1 MPYTRA
7 RARIAA
13 LATCAAMLLCLSAA
27 AAPAGAAV
35 PGVVPDLTWG
45 LSSADQQR
53 EGVALKDLGA
63 RWVRLHVQWR
73 DAEPSKGVY
82 DAAKFAE
89 YDNAVTVA
97 RAAGAR
103 VLFMVYE
110 APAWA
115 SGSSSS
121 NVPRDPADYAA
132 FVRYMAQRYRGQA
145 AAYEIWNEPGHPRF
159 WSTGRNPV
167 AYTKLLAA
175 AYPAIKGAD
184 PQATVVLG
192 GLSSYDYKFLDEV
205 YAAGGRGSFDA
216 VALHPYTD
224 CGISPLTTWYDSAGK
239 LFGYAFTGYREVRK
253 RMLALGDDKP
263 LWFTEMGW
271 TTTSESCNTG
281 AWTSGVSETAQAD
294 YLTKAW
300 DTMAKDPYVQVA
312 FWYNLRNEAGERDHV
327 EGRWGLLHAD
337 FSPKPSAAAFK
348 QAVTLYGGDAASRL
362 PRRARLRRPPR
373 APTPT
378 PAPSPRRS
386 ADGRGGRA
394 PGRGLGV
401 RPADAGHHGHG
412 QGRQGR
418 DLRRAAAWTARASRP
433 TAPLPYGT
441 HWRLPRR
448 WATGAHT
455 VSAVAADAAGH
466 RSTSTVTVYNGPAP
480 ATTLKLAV
488 VARTAVATGKVTGRR
503 LGPGRR
509 TAARRRRP
517 QADPIGPDPQ
527 HRALPGPDRG
537 AARDL
542 DGPRPA
548 LRRRAGALEL
558 AGRPV
563 PPARLRLRGA
573 ARPRSGCAGCASRS
587 RRAAPRPP
595 RWPRATR
602 TAPRAGPRSGTRSI
616 RRPPDS

>member
-13 LATCAAMLLCLSAA
+13 LATCAAMLLCVSAA

-73 DAEPSKGVY
+73 DAEPSKGMY
-82 DAAKFAE
+82 NATKFAE
-89 YDNAVTVA
+89 YDNAVAVA

-167 AYTKLLAA
+167 AYTNLLAA

-300 DTMAKDPYVQVA
+300 ETMAKDPYVQVA
-312 FWYNLRNEAGERDHV
+312 FWYNLRNEVGERDHV

-348 QAVTLYGGDAASRL
+348 QAVALYGGDAA
-362 PRRARLRRPPR
+362 PPP
-373 APTPT
+373 APAPSPSPAPAPSSTPT
-378 PAPSPRRS
+378 PAPSPDAPPTVAVVAPQNGASVSGLRTLDITATAKDDKGVASVELRVDGARVATDSS
-386 ADGRGGRA
+386 A
-394 PGRGLGV
+394 
-401 RPADAGHHGHG
+401 
-412 QGRQGR
+412 
-418 DLRRAAAWTARASRP
+418 
-433 TAPLPYGT
+433 PYGT

-455 VSAVAADAAGH
+455 VSAVAADGAGQ

-488 VARTAVATGKVTGRR
+488 VARTAVATGKVTGR
-503 LGPGRR
+503 GSGR
-509 TAARRRRP
+509 
-517 QADPIGPDPQ
+517 
-527 HRALPGPDRG
+527 
-537 AARDL
+537 
-542 DGPRPA
+542 
-548 LRRRAGALEL
+548 
-558 AGRPV
+558 V
-563 PPARLRLRGA
+563 VVRLRAAGGRKRTRSARIRSTGRYRVRIAVRRGTWTA
-573 ARPRSGCAGCASRS
+573 RAVHYDGARVLSSSRSVRFRPRGSA
-587 RRAAPRPP
+587 
-595 RWPRATR
+595 
-602 TAPRAGPRSGTRSI
+602 
-616 RRPPDS
+616 